1 MNQER
6 ITISIPKYLG
16 EELKKL
22 VEKRKL
28 SSFVTKALER
38 QILEEKIE
46 NPIRAFLSLRKK
58 LPKLSQRRIISAI
71 KRGKK

>member
-1 MNQER
+1 MNRER

-28 SSFVTKALER
+28 SRFVTRALEK

-46 NPIRAFLSLRKK
+46 NPIQAFLSLRKK
-58 LPKLSQRRIISAI
+58 LPKLPQKRIISAI
-71 KRGKK
+71 KRGRK